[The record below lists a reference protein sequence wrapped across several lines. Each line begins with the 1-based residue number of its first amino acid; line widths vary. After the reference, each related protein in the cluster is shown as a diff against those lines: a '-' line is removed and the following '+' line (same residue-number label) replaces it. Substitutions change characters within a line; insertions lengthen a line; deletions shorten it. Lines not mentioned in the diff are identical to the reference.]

1 MKKNNNQISADKH
14 TKRAGWMWLFLI
26 IIALLTI
33 LYINF
38 VKEMTYKNVYKNITE
53 ISLCLTSKVPSVF
66 PFMFSPIFIILFT
79 FSSSVNSYLL
89 INNRD

>member
-53 ISLCLTSKVPSVF
+53 ISEQTATQLNLL
-66 PFMFSPIFIILFT
+66 FSLSSQSFSIFSIFIT
-79 FSSSVNSYLL
+79 FL
-89 INNRD
+89 